1 MPDPLPQSS
10 ILPGDVGDDLYRLMV
25 EAVTDYAICLLD
37 PEGNIRTWNAG
48 AQRITGYRADEVI
61 GRPFSMF
68 HPPELLGADF
78 PAREL
83 QVARDVGR
91 FEDHGYRLHK
101 DGSRFWA
108 NVVITALKNDAGRL
122 VGFSKITRDLSE
134 RRAHEEQLRGSE
146 ERFRLLV
153 EAVSDYAIFMLD
165 PDGRIVS
172 WNAGAQKTKGYAAE
186 EIIGQ
191 HFSVFYPQDVAAS
204 GWPDR
209 ELELALERGS
219 FEDEGWRVRKDG
231 SRFWASVVITAV
243 HDHAGRHIGFTKV
256 TRDLT
261 EKRRVRT
268 LEDEGRRITTFI
280 AMLGHELRNPL
291 APIMNAVSV
300 MQLEPLESAR
310 LRLCRDIIARQL
322 QQMVRLVDDLLDV
335 GRITSGKISLDLQ
348 VVSLAELVTDAVEMV
363 EPLVEQHGHR
373 LSLELPAHDVL
384 VQGDRPRLLQI
395 VSNLLNNAARYTPN
409 GGRIQVALR
418 SDPGHAEL
426 SVRDNGRGIPPQQL
440 TDIFNIFV
448 QGEAAGDRGGL
459 GLGLSLVQ
467 QLVALHRGEVSA
479 FSTGEPGKGSE
490 FVVRLPLAA
499 APAHPR

>member
-1 MPDPLPQSS
+1 MDVADP
-10 ILPGDVGDDLYRLMV
+10 YRMMV
-25 EAVTDYAICLLD
+25 EAVTEYAIFLLD
-37 PEGNIRTWNAG
+37 PEGNVRTWNAG
-48 AQRITGYRADEVI
+48 AQRIKGYRADEVI
-61 GRPFSMF
+61 GRHFSIF
-68 HPPELLGADF
+68 YPPDLLDADF

-83 QVARDVGR
+83 QVAQEVGR
-91 FEDHGYRLHK
+91 FESEGFRLRK

-108 NVVITALKNDAGRL
+108 NVVLTALRDDAGRL

-134 RRAHEEQLRGSE
+134 RREHEERLRGSE

-153 EAVSDYAIFMLD
+153 ETVRDYAIFMLD
-165 PDGRIVS
+165 PDGRIRS
-172 WNAGAQKTKGYAAE
+172 WNTGAQKTKGYTAE

-191 HFSVFYPQDVAAS
+191 HFSVFYPPDVAAS
-204 GWPDR
+204 GWPAR
-209 ELELALERGS
+209 ELELALENGS

-243 HDHAGRHIGFTKV
+243 HDHTGKHIGFAKV

-261 EKRRVRT
+261 DKRRVRT

-300 MQLEPLESAR
+300 MQLEHLESAR

-335 GRITSGKISLDLQ
+335 GRITSGKISLDLR
-348 VVSLAELVTDAVEMV
+348 VVSLAEIVTDAVEMV
-363 EPLVEQHGHR
+363 EPLVEQHGHT
-373 LSLELPAHDVL
+373 LSLKLPGHDVF

-395 VSNLLNNAARYTPN
+395 VSNLLNNAARYTPH
-409 GGRIQVALR
+409 GGRIEVELR
-418 SDPGHAEL
+418 SDVANAEI

-448 QGEAAGDRGGL
+448 QGEEAGDRGGL

-490 FVVRLPLAA
+490 FVVRLPLVAA
-499 APAHPR
+499 ASAGAPPASRH